1 MLNPECL
8 PSNMMFQGELPL
20 AKFQCVRLAFAFGF
34 FLSVLP
40 LVLVLLLH
48 LGFY

>member
-8 PSNMMFQGELPL
+8 LSNMMFQGELPL
-20 AKFQCVRLAFAFGF
+20 AKFQVRKTCLCFFAFGF
-34 FLSVLP
+34 AFGFGFAFA
-40 LVLVLLLH
+40 